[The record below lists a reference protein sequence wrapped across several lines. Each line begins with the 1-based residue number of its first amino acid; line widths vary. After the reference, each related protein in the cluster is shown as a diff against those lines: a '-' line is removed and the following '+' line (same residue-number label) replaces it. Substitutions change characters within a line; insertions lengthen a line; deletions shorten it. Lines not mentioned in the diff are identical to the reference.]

1 MFVLD
6 DVVVY
11 SASDLAVAAGCEYAL
26 LRAFDARLG
35 RGPKLAA
42 DDELLARTA
51 LLGGEHE
58 KRHLDKLRAQIS
70 EEPTVIT
77 AAETLAT
84 SKDTPQIET
93 IHLLGAAEGKKG
105 DWRPLSEAVT
115 GVVYNYFSTNDSVLK
130 YLFAAA
136 QAGSVAVGLRG
147 FTTKFATIKDRDVS
161 TRVNGH
167 SEYFQNVRLA

>member
-1 MFVLD
+1 MQ
-6 DVVVY
+6 DVIFRTGV
-11 SASDLAVAAGCEYAL
+11 ALAGI
-26 LRAFDARLG
+26 
-35 RGPKLAA
+35 
-42 DDELLARTA
+42 LARVETEKFI
-51 LLGGEHE
+51 LVGHSLGA
-58 KRHLDKLRAQIS
+58 RAM
-70 EEPTVIT
+70 IT

-84 SKDTPQIET
+84 SKDSPRIET
-93 IHLLGAAEGKKG
+93 IHLLGAAEGNKG

-147 FTTKFATIKDRDVS
+147 FTTKFATIKDRNVS
-161 TRVNGH
+161 AQVNGH